1 MQSYVAIAVVLALS
15 IAAQAGEKS
24 QSPAK
29 GQAAAPAKAQAAAPA
44 KGQDGGKGATV
55 TKTEVAVPLTNREKK
70 QLELFKKV
78 EVVTVNSPCCEN
90 CSSCNPPRGGLFS
103 RLRARRTAAT
113 VTCATCEN
121 CNK

>member
-1 MQSYVAIAVVLALS
+1 MQKFLAIAVMFALAFTS
-15 IAAQAGEKS
+15 QAGEKS

-29 GQAAAPAKAQAAAPA
+29 GQAAAPAKSQAPA
-44 KGQDGGKGATV
+44 PVKGQDGGKGSV

-70 QLELFKKV
+70 ALDLYKKV
-78 EVVTVNSPCCEN
+78 EIVTLNAPCCET
-90 CSSCNPPRGGLFS
+90 CSNCNPPKGGLFS

-113 VTCATCEN
+113 VVSCEN